1 MMKSHNTFFKKFLAV
16 FLAAL
21 FFCLA
26 GISFLGIF
34 FAAEYDFYTSTRGQL
49 RHEFITQLL
58 QKEMF
63 LAFDKYQYGSDPIGY
78 YEDTNFCFEIRE
90 KDGNLLLTNYNGEEV
105 IEKISFEVSPTI
117 TYDPDTFD
125 ERFLLTGYVID
136 TEFYRTDLFHT
147 ELGFVNFLFTMRF
160 ILIAILAVA
169 FIGMICCW
177 VYLLYAAGKSPRSE
191 TPRCGIIEKIPFDIY
206 CLAYLALAFLAI
218 ALCDLIQYSIPE
230 VMFVMGIT
238 LMILI
243 AYLFLLAFC
252 ISLSIRIKTKTLIK
266 NTAACIVCVFL
277 FRKTKSLLRIVPL
290 VWKTVI
296 VFALNL
302 VLDIFLILLF
312 REVSCFFIL
321 FKSLFLLPILA
332 YIAYAFHKLRKG
344 AEEIEKGGLDHHID
358 TTHML
363 MEFKSF
369 GETLNNIGGGLTK
382 AVDER
387 MKSERMK
394 TELITNV
401 SHDIK
406 TPLTSIINYADLLK
420 KEDIQNETAV
430 SYIEVIDRQ
439 ASRLKKLITD
449 LVEASK
455 ASTGNIQVNL
465 EKLDI
470 CVLLQQAVG
479 EYDEKFRF
487 AELTPVLRLPED
499 PIAIS
504 ADGRLL
510 WRVFDNLLGNICKYS
525 LPGTRVYLNAAT
537 YGNMCIISFKNI
549 SKTELNVSPEELVE
563 RFVRADSSRSTE
575 GNGLGLSIAQSLVD
589 LQGGKLE
596 ITSDGDLFKVNLQF
610 PLI

>member
-1 MMKSHNTFFKKFLAV
+1 MKSHYTFFKKFMAV
-16 FLAAL
+16 FLATL

-26 GISFLGIF
+26 GVSFLGIF

-49 RHEFITQLL
+49 RHEFLTQLL
-58 QKEMF
+58 QKEMY
-63 LAFDKYQYGSDPIGY
+63 LAFDKYQYGGDPVGY
-78 YEDTNFCFEIRE
+78 YEGTNFCFEI
-90 KDGNLLLTNYNGEEV
+90 KDQNGNLLITNYNGEAV
-105 IEKISFEVSPTI
+105 IETVSFEVSPAI
-117 TYDPDTFD
+117 TYDPTAFD

-136 TEFYRTDLFHT
+136 TDYYRTDLFQT
-147 ELGFVNFLFTMRF
+147 ELGFVNFIFAMRF
-160 ILIAILAVA
+160 IFIAILALA
-169 FIGMICCW
+169 FIGVAVCW
-177 VYLLYAAGKSPRSE
+177 VYLLYAAGKRPNEE
-191 TPRCGIIEKIPFDIY
+191 TPKCGIIERIPFD
-206 CLAYLALAFLAI
+206 LYLLLYIALAVCAI
-218 ALCDLIQYSIPE
+218 ALCDLIQYSIPV
-230 VMFVMGIT
+230 VMFVMGIA
-238 LMILI
+238 LI
-243 AYLFLLAFC
+243 IFTAYLLILAFF
-252 ISLSIRIKTKTLIK
+252 ISLAIRIKTKTLFK
-266 NTAACIVCVFL
+266 NTLIYIVFSFL
-277 FRKTKSLLRIVPL
+277 FRKMKELFRIIPL
-290 VWKTVI
+290 IWKTVI
-296 VFALNL
+296 LFMANL
-302 VLDIFLILLF
+302 LLDIVLILIF

-321 FKSLFLLPILA
+321 FKSLCFLPILA
-332 YIAYAFHKLRKG
+332 YIAYAFRKLRKG

-358 TTHML
+358 TENML
-363 MEFKSF
+363 LEFKSF

-430 SYIEVIDRQ
+430 GYIEVIDRQ

-470 CVLLQQAVG
+470 CVLLQQAAG
-479 EYDEKFRF
+479 EYDEKFKS
-487 AELTPVLRLPED
+487 AELIPVLRLPEN
-499 PIAIS
+499 PIQIS

-549 SKTELNVSPEELVE
+549 SRTELNVSPDELVE

-610 PLI
+610 PMLT